1 MKKLLFLLLVPLSCF
16 SQTYDLTFTYSG
28 PVLGE
33 SKNKGT
39 IEIIDDSKIV
49 IKQIFKK
56 EEYVSE
62 YDVKLFF
69 EQEKPLIKKYST
81 PDNGDV
87 STRLTF
93 MKADFDKKRQY
104 SLSIDAVDNFNNNK
118 MTTIHYMILRE

>member
-49 IKQIFKK
+49 IRQIFKK

>member
-1 MKKLLFLLLVPLSCF
+1 MKKLLFLLLVHLSCF